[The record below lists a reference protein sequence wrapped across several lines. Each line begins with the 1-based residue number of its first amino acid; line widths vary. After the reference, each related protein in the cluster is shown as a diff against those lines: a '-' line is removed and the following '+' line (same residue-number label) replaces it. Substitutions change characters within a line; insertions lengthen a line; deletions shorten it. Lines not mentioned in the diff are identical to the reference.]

1 MLSNRVDWRIF
12 LFELKYPALGYKTVV
27 NWSRPFFTIDNY
39 NVYQFPISFAPSYP
53 EPWSRPS
60 SVKPSY
66 QYHLELLSSL
76 LIGLLSDMLPLSTWN
91 KPEKGPLWT
100 PPLFDTWSWNQY
112 KAVFAGLPHSS
123 NQAEGCYNGYK
134 SLVPCNNPSLW
145 KFVGCL
151 NLKQVITDTKIASN
165 LNRGDPSRRQLLHY
179 ARYNDLS
186 WSSWQLLQHLIDVF
200 MYLIFYTK
208 LMLNVYFLFPSRI
221 YGG

>member
-91 KPEKGPLWT
+91 KPEKGPLLT

-112 KAVFAGLPHSS
+112 KAVFHTPPTRLRAATMDTRAWCHATILPSGSS
-123 NQAEGCYNGYK
+123 WA
-134 SLVPCNNPSLW
+134 VW
-145 KFVGCL
+145 
-151 NLKQVITDTKIASN
+151 T
-165 LNRGDPSRRQLLHY
+165 LNR
-179 ARYNDLS
+179 
-186 WSSWQLLQHLIDVF
+186 WSLTQKSPVTSTKVIHLDASS
-200 MYLIFYTK
+200 YTTPDTMICHGV
-208 LMLNVYFLFPSRI
+208 LDSCCSI
-221 YGG
+221 